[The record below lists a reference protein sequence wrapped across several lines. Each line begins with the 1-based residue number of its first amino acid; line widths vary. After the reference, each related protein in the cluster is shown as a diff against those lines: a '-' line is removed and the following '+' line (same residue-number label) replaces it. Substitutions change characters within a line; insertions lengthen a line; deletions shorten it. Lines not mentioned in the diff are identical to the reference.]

1 MNPSAL
7 PKRIAPLIARH
18 SSSTNA
24 DANAKLAAFRQV
36 VNARKSTKRFEPNQ
50 DVPEGVWRDILHMTL
65 VSLSF
70 QFYFETLI
78 FSLYHL
84 MSIAKLHNL

>member
-50 DVPEGVWRDILHMTL
+50 DVPAGVWRDILRMTL
-65 VSLSF
+65 VSLSL
-70 QFYFETLI
+70 FYFETLI